1 MTKRVACL
9 LVYLSIGMG
18 GKKDEDLNL
27 LSNGYRQVAERA
39 FAADGLWRRPVPD
52 RVQNA
57 S

>member
-1 MTKRVACL
+1 
-9 LVYLSIGMG
+9 MG